1 MKKIAR
7 LYAALAVT
15 PLLCA
20 PLLCAPLSAQETAPT
35 APSSTTTP
43 ATTTP
48 ATTTPATTAP
58 AEAGSTQSATDAYNN
73 GVAALNRNDLA
84 TAAAEFGKAVALS
97 PNDASAQMFL
107 GYVLLRQEKYP
118 DALAALEAAK
128 AQNARLDAKLQ
139 PILFNNLGIAYAN
152 SNRAN
157 DAIVAY
163 QKAIELSKDEYTD
176 ARFNLAFAL
185 LAQKK
190 SKEAIPHLLQLR
202 DQRKDDKA
210 FQSSVYDGLA
220 EAYEDQE
227 DWGQALAAYKQV
239 TILNPNDVTA
249 RFNFALALSKTGRV
263 DDAIEEARKALK
275 LRVNH
280 QPTLLLL
287 GDLYSRKMDWKNAKD
302 VLSRYVLANPNE
314 FTAWFTLGV
323 ANDYTGDF
331 DTALDAYAKAEALSP
346 NDAAVKNN
354 IGRIYFKRGE
364 KDPAKYDEAVKKL
377 KEALAIDPNFDDA
390 RVNLALVYTAQQNW
404 DGAIEQWKAYLD
416 SIRIAFQKPNL
427 TAADKTALKAKSLS
441 ARSALAEIYLKS
453 GAHANAVREYRAILT
468 ETPDNLD
475 AMSNLGLALYH
486 TKNYDEATTIY
497 REVIKRDP
505 KNAIAWNNLGVVL
518 EARGLRADAI
528 AAYQKAAQ
536 LKPDYAEA
544 KANLDR
550 LTTTT

>member
-1 MKKIAR
+1 MIDEKKPLQYDKIKRNKTA
-7 LYAALAVT
+7 LICATLAATSLLSV
-15 PLLCA
+15 PLCA
-20 PLLCAPLSAQETAPT
+20 QEAAPALPAA
-35 APSSTTTP
+35 P
-43 ATTTP
+43 AT
-48 ATTTPATTAP
+48 AAP
-58 AEAGSTQSATDAYNN
+58 AEAGSTQSATDAYNK
-73 GVAALNRNDLA
+73 GVAALNRNDLN
-84 TAAAEFGKAVALS
+84 TAAAEFNKAITLS
-97 PNDASAQMFL
+97 PGDAGAQMFL

-118 DALAALEAAK
+118 EALAALESAK
-128 AQNARLDAKLQ
+128 EQSARLDAKLQ

-152 SNRAN
+152 SNRAG
-157 DAIVAY
+157 DAIAAY
-163 QKAIELSKDEYTD
+163 QKAIELSKEEYTD

-190 SKEAIPHLLQLR
+190 GKEAIPHLLQMR
-202 DQRKDDKA
+202 EQRKDDKA
-210 FQSSVYDGLA
+210 FQSSIYDGLA
-220 EAYEDQE
+220 EAYEAGE

-239 TILNPNDVTA
+239 TILNPTDATA

-263 DDAIEEARKALK
+263 DDAIAEARKVLK
-275 LRVNH
+275 ARPNH

-302 VLSRYVLANPNE
+302 VLSRYVLGNPNE
-314 FTAWFTLGV
+314 FTAWFTLAV

-346 NDAAVKNN
+346 QDAAVKNN
-354 IGRIYFKRGE
+354 VGRIYFKRGE
-364 KDPAKYDEAVKKL
+364 KDAAKYDEAVAKL

-404 DGAIEQWKAYLD
+404 DAATEQWKTYLD
-416 SIRIAFQKPNL
+416 GIRVAFQKPNL
-427 TAADKTALKAKSLS
+427 SADDKIALKAKSLS

-453 GAHANAVREYRAILT
+453 GAHANAVKEYRAILA
-468 ETPDNLD
+468 ETPDNVD

-486 TKNYDEATTIY
+486 TKNYDEATTAY

-505 KNAIAWNNLGVVL
+505 KNAIAQNNLGVVL
-518 EARGLRADAI
+518 EARGQRADAI
-528 AAYQKAAQ
+528 SAYQKALQ
-536 LKPDYAEA
+536 LKPDYPEA

>member
-1 MKKIAR
+1 MTAKKKSARPEKIWMKKTALIC
-7 LYAALAVT
+7 AALAA
-15 PLLCA
+15 A
-20 PLLCAPLSAQETAPT
+20 PFLSAPAGAQEAAPE
-35 APSSTTTP
+35 
-43 ATTTP
+43 
-48 ATTTPATTAP
+48 AP
-58 AEAGSTQSATDAYNN
+58 AQAGSTPGNTQSATDAYNK
-73 GVAALNRNDLA
+73 GVAALNRNDLT
-84 TAAAEFGKAVALS
+84 TAAAEFHKAVTLS
-97 PNDASAQMFL
+97 PEDAGAQMFL

-118 DALAALEAAK
+118 EALAALEVAK
-128 AQNARLDAKLQ
+128 AQTARLDAKLQ

-152 SNRAN
+152 SGRAN
-157 DAIVAY
+157 EAIAAY

-202 DQRKDDKA
+202 DQRKNDKS
-210 FQSSVYDGLA
+210 FQSSVQDGLA
-220 EAYEDQE
+220 EAYEAIE

-239 TILNPNDVTA
+239 TILNPNDATA

-263 DDAIEEARKALK
+263 DDAIEEARKVLNV
-275 LRVNH
+275 RVNH

-314 FTAWFTLGV
+314 FTAWFTLAV
-323 ANDYTGDF
+323 ANDYSGDF
-331 DTALDAYAKAEALSP
+331 DAALEAYAKAEALSP
-346 NDAAVKNN
+346 KDAAVKNN
-354 IGRIYFKRGE
+354 VGRIYFKRGE
-364 KDPAKYDEAVKKL
+364 KDPAKYDEAVAKL

-390 RVNLALVYTAQQNW
+390 RVNLALVHTAQQNW
-404 DGAIEQWKAYLD
+404 DAATEQWKTYLD
-416 SIRIAFQKPNL
+416 GIRAAFQKPNL
-427 TAADKTALKAKSLS
+427 TAEDKIALKAKSLS

-453 GAHANAVREYRAILT
+453 GAHANAVREYRAILA

-486 TKNYDEATTIY
+486 TKNYDEATKTY

-505 KNAIAWNNLGVVL
+505 KNAIAQNNLGVVL
-518 EARGLRADAI
+518 EARGLREDAV
-528 AAYQKAAQ
+528 AAYRKALE
-536 LKPDYAEA
+536 LKSDYPEA